1 MTDTQE
7 NNGGAGTQPTESFGV
22 GSDTKSRNSTPFN
35 AGISKG
41 ILTEVKKE
49 FVGKSDTKYLVLTF
63 VFKDVEGNRTYRHS
77 EFAVVSGENIDKRKN
92 GLNVR
97 LKHIYEAFAAF
108 PQPTTENPKG
118 GIGNGATSWES
129 FFDLVATAFNTG
141 NAGKPIFIRQEAEKT
156 IPIVVFLKVVY
167 DKKDN
172 LGFPLSPNFIERVTA
187 DNTSAPKT
195 IVIDKKYDRLEQA
208 GNGGANTGVMG
219 GGLPGAGRKD
229 DDFGF

>member
-1 MTDTQE
+1 MSEQTNAPMEQ
-7 NNGGAGTQPTESFGV
+7 FGV
-22 GSDTKSRNSTPFN
+22 TTETKSKNSTPFN
-35 AGISKG
+35 AGITKG

-49 FVGKSDTKYLVLTF
+49 LVGKTETKYLVLTF
-63 VFKDVEGNRTYRHS
+63 VFKDAEGNRTYRHS
-77 EFAVVSGENIDKRKN
+77 EFAVIGGDNIDKRKN

-97 LKHIYEAFAAF
+97 LKHIFEAFAPF
-108 PQPTTENPKG
+108 PAN
-118 GIGNGATSWES
+118 GIGIGATSWED
-129 FFDLVATAFNTG
+129 FFDKVSAAFNTG
-141 NAGKPIFIRQEAEKT
+141 NNGNPIFLREDGEKK
-156 IPIVVFLKVVY
+156 IPVVAYLKVVY

-208 GNGGANTGVMG
+208 GSA
-219 GGLPGAGRKD
+219 PGATPVLGAIKAA